1 MSGSGWKVS
10 IPSFFLVGA
19 SATVRLL
26 REQFLSTRAARP
38 ASEDESQGQA
48 KAATP
53 SRPPRAC
60 KGKAK
65 LGKEARPD
73 TRERLGKPGLSLFG
87 RGKDRRPIDYT
98 TICPE
103 EWQAPG
109 ASCSSLPYHNE
120 SIAQPF
126 LANEVEQHGSMLWI
140 EPDTSGRRWS
150 AQARNLIRT
159 MDGVVAIIE
168 D

>member
-1 MSGSGWKVS
+1 MERFSPGSVRRMSGSGRKVS
-10 IPSFFLVGA
+10 IPSFFLAGV

-87 RGKDRRPIDYT
+87 RGQRSASHRAAQQSALKSGKHLARAARHCRITMRVLLSPSLRTRLNSTAACSGSSRTQPADAGRPRR
-98 TICPE
+98 
-103 EWQAPG
+103 A
-109 ASCSSLPYHNE
+109 
-120 SIAQPF
+120 
-126 LANEVEQHGSMLWI
+126 V
-140 EPDTSGRRWS
+140 
-150 AQARNLIRT
+150 
-159 MDGVVAIIE
+159 
-168 D
+168 